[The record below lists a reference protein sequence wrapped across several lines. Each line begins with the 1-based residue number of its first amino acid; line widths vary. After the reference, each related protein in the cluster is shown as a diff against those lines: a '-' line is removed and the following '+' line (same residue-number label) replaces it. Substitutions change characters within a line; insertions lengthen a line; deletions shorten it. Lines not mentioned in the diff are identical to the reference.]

1 MRQELRGVRGKHRSA
16 PRGKAGCVLGALS
29 PSRRVPIPVH
39 LLHDGQTISAVRDTV
54 QAFGFLLARM

>member
-1 MRQELRGVRGKHRSA
+1 MRGKHRSA

-39 LLHDGQTISAVRDTV
+39 LLHDSQTISAVRDTV
-54 QAFGFLLARM
+54 QAFGFLLAHM